1 MLRARQHARKPMA
14 RRSGREISRDLK
26 QLAKRSTGNRERRSL
41 LHEVHV
47 YQEELTVQNE
57 ALTRAQIALE
67 ETRDRLIELYDFAP
81 IGYLTLDP
89 NGLVLQINLTGAA
102 FIGKP
107 RQAIEGMP
115 LLGLIATDNRARFLD
130 FLRQCRVLLQQQHE
144 RDLKPDIITEVA
156 MRCAD
161 GRKDVQI
168 LCRAR
173 QNMPGKAEF
182 FATLMDITEPKR
194 LEAAHAK
201 AAKEHAELARRLLS
215 VQDEERQR
223 IARDLH
229 DNVGQQITSLRLM
242 LDVMSMAPLD
252 NGLRARVAR
261 SLSIVE
267 ELDRHLDFITS
278 GLRPASLDLG
288 MTAAIEQF
296 VGEWS
301 STLGIASDF
310 SSVGMDDGF
319 RFAADVE
326 IHLYRVTQEALNNI
340 AKHADATRVSV
351 SLERM
356 DSAVVLTISDD
367 GRGFKAESDQISG
380 LGLVGMRERAQIVRG
395 SIDVHSAP
403 GEGTT
408 VSLRVPVGRAPR

>member
-1 MLRARQHARKPMA
+1 MA
-14 RRSGREISRDLK
+14 RRARREISKDLK
-26 QLAKRSTGNRERRSL
+26 QFAERRTGDGEQRTL

-47 YQEELTVQNE
+47 YQEELAVQNE
-57 ALTRAQIALE
+57 ALTRAQTALE
-67 ETRDRLIELYDFAP
+67 ATRDRLMELYDFAP

-89 NGLVLQINLTGAA
+89 NGLVLGINLTGAA

-107 RQAIEGMP
+107 RHAIEGMP
-115 LLGLIATDNRARFLD
+115 LLGLIAADHRLTFLD
-130 FLRQCRVLLQQQHE
+130 FLRRCRQMVQQQQPE
-144 RDLKPDIITEVA
+144 RDPRKPDITTELA

-161 GRKDVQI
+161 GRKDVQL

-173 QNMPGKAEF
+173 QNMPGKPQYLT
-182 FATLMDITEPKR
+182 TLIDISEQKR
-194 LEAAHAK
+194 MQAAHANT
-201 AAKEHAELARRLLS
+201 AKEHATLARRLLS

-252 NGLRARVAR
+252 DAVRDRVAR

-288 MTAAIEQF
+288 LTVAIEQF

-301 STLGIASDF
+301 STLGVASDV
-310 SSVGMDDGF
+310 SSVGMDDGL
-319 RFAADVE
+319 RLTPDVE
-326 IHLYRVTQEALNNI
+326 IHLYRVTQEALNNV
-340 AKHADATRVSV
+340 AKHAGATSVSV

-356 DSAVVLTISDD
+356 DSTVVLTISDD

-380 LGLVGMRERAQIVRG
+380 LGLVGMRERAQIVHG
-395 SIDVHSAP
+395 SIDIRSAP
-403 GEGTT
+403 GKGTT
-408 VSLRVPVGRAPR
+408 VCLHVPVGRAPR